1 MGCKESDTTERLPF
15 TSLTSCL
22 SGGTLTDMVPCTH
35 GLEQL
40 NESCNSQMCQLHF
53 HFYVSS
59 CSLAFVGMF
68 SSTRPLFKSY
78 VLSLRSNLNSC
89 LCEALLA
96 AWGLLVPPPLNS
108 YSIVGYHLFGLQSN
122 FILL

>member
-1 MGCKESDTTERLPF
+1 MGCKESDTTEQLPF

-22 SGGTLTDMVPCTH
+22 SGGTLMDTVPCTCV
-35 GLEQL
+35 LEQL
-40 NESCNSQMCQLHF
+40 NESCNFQMCQLHF
-53 HFYVSS
+53 HFYVLA
-59 CSLAFVGMF
+59 CSLPLVGM
-68 SSTRPLFKSY
+68 SSSMRPLFKSY
-78 VLSLRSNLNSC
+78 VLSLRSSLNSC

-108 YSIVGYHLFGLQSN
+108 YSIVGDHLFGMQSN